1 MFMALA
7 SFMRLSSMKAAHAAV
22 AWGLVQEIRVPGITE
37 GLLMLTRLTESVH
50 CSEAPGQAS
59 GTAFRSLG
67 DRAGWFF
74 RSSTFLDVRIIISAL
89 LLGLLIGVCGVGLDR
104 LVHHASRIYVSDL
117 YTCVVAFVFSYLL
130 MIYEKRRR
138 MILARRMAIA
148 AEVNH
153 HIRNALTAIVY
164 TTSVK
169 RDQSLQSVLKD
180 ATDRIDWVLTTVL
193 PDGEEKLKWPVQAP
207 QWRPGEWRKG

>member
-1 MFMALA
+1 M
-7 SFMRLSSMKAAHAAV
+7 SPSRDSHS
-22 AWGLVQEIRVPGITE
+22 W
-37 GLLMLTRLTESVH
+37 
-50 CSEAPGQAS
+50 
-59 GTAFRSLG
+59 
-67 DRAGWFF
+67 F
-74 RSSTFLDVRIIISAL
+74 RSSTFLDARIVMSAL
-89 LLGLLIGVCGVGLDR
+89 LLGLLVGVCGVGLDR

-117 YTCVVAFVFSYLL
+117 YTCVVASIFSYLL

-164 TTSVK
+164 SASVR
-169 RDQSLQSVLKD
+169 RDQSLQSILKD

-193 PDGEEKLKWPVQAP
+193 PDGEERLKWPVQAP
-207 QWRPGEWRKG
+207 EWRPGVWRGVDRVRSNGPVATLAAKSPDARCAAGPTTILPTSQPSVRPR